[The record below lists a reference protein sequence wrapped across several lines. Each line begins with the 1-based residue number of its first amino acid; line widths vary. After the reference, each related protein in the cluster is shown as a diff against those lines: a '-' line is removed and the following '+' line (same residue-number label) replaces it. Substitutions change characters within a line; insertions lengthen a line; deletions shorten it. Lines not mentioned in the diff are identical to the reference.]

1 MRLRIG
7 LHPASSETRLRVLC
21 QNVGAVEQ
29 DLVISDD
36 FDNLSFTVTAPP
48 DGKEYQ
54 VFDVR
59 LLAAPPGPGLIITAR
74 PVVAA

>member
-48 DGKEYQ
+48 TERSTRFLMSDSLPLPQ
-54 VFDVR
+54 D
-59 LLAAPPGPGLIITAR
+59 PD
-74 PVVAA
+74 